1 MSKPVDLILGM
12 MAALLMGLIARDDIG
27 MPPGWYVKKRTDR
40 GQRHDCGRRRH
51 ILTQAELTRCL
62 HLLRLRSLE
71 A

>member
-1 MSKPVDLILGM
+1 
-12 MAALLMGLIARDDIG
+12 MGLIARDDIG

-62 HLLRLRSLE
+62 HLLRLRSRE